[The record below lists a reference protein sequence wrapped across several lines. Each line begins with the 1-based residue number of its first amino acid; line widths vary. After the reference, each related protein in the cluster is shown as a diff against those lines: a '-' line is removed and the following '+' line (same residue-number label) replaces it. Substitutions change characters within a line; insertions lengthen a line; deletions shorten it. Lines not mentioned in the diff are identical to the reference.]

1 MTNEQPDL
9 KTSDADDTTRLDEPF
24 RDDRMSQNEP
34 EDDGRQRP
42 RLAVIIGSVLLLVAI
57 GTGLAFLIPSGSIRE
72 VDQLN
77 PTLVPTA
84 VSQTT
89 DGVQSSTP
97 EPLPIAIGTYSSTE
111 TIAEVGDSVI
121 VRGDFVR
128 LYQPGTDPA
137 ELLEQLIQI
146 ELVIQAAATEGVSID
161 SDMIDG
167 QVAEIKASQGG
178 GNDQQFLAFLDQVQV
193 GDEVNLRRLLER
205 DQLVE
210 KMILKHTLVE
220 QARARHILIATS
232 EGSDPA
238 ELKAEAEELLSQL
251 KAGADFAALAAE
263 HSDDPGS
270 GATGGDLGWAP
281 RGVYV
286 TPFDEA
292 VFSMTVGELRIV
304 ETDFGFHIIELLDAP
319 QTQSLEDP
327 NLLQSPAGQ
336 QAFADTF
343 MPWVDS
349 LQQEAEQNQRIKII
363 IPAEQLVSLP
373 TNP

>member
-1 MTNEQPDL
+1 MTNEQPDPT
-9 KTSDADDTTRLDEPF
+9 TSDADDTTRTNEQLRDE
-24 RDDRMSQNEP
+24 RTSQNEP

-57 GTGLAFLIPSGSIRE
+57 GAGLAFLLPSGPVRE

-77 PTLVPTA
+77 PTLAPTTA
-84 VSQTT
+84 SQTA
-89 DGVQSSTP
+89 DGSLSSTP
-97 EPLPIAIGTYSSTE
+97 EPLPVATGTYSSTE
-111 TIAEVGDSVI
+111 VIAEVGDSVI
-121 VRGDFVR
+121 MRGDFVR
-128 LYQPGTDPA
+128 LYQPGTDPVQ
-137 ELLEQLIQI
+137 LLEQLVQI
-146 ELVIQAAATEGVSID
+146 ELVIQAAAAEGVSV
-161 SDMIDG
+161 DMDAIDG

-238 ELKAEAEELLSQL
+238 TLKAEAEELLSQL

-286 TPFDEA
+286 APFDEA

-343 MPWVDS
+343 MPWVES
-349 LQQEAEQNQRIKII
+349 LQQAAEQNQRIKII

-373 TNP
+373 TSQ

>member
-146 ELVIQAAATEGVSID
+146 ELVIQAAATEGVSVD